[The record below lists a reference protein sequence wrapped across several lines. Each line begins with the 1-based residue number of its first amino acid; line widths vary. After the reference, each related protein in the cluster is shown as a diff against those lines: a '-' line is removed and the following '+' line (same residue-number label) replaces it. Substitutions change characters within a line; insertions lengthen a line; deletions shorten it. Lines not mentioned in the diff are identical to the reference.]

1 MSKTKIAGIMR
12 SDVFSPNHVGNDAA
26 IFHLTAEHLRKRGY
40 EVAIYSEEEFL
51 RSDIEEEVLVTMCR
65 ESASIDKLE
74 ELESCGRL
82 VINSSAGIDNCVRE
96 KMTSLFRMHEI
107 PQPQSLVVNTNES
120 VVGRLKEAGI
130 ESCWVKRGDAHS
142 LHKEDITYCRNAEEA
157 QEVLHEYFLRGIRRA
172 VINCH
177 LPGDWV
183 KFYGVAGDNFFYWY
197 YPFAGV
203 EDGMRDSGS
212 RRSPEPDA
220 ESLRRICT
228 KAAEALD
235 VEVFGGAGI
244 VGSDGSFRIV
254 DFHDWPSFAPCRKEA
269 APKIARYV
277 ISRIKQHEKKL

>member
-12 SDVFSPNHVGNDAA
+12 SGVFSPNHVGNDAA

-40 EVAIYSEEEFL
+40 EVAIYSEEQFL
-51 RSDIEEEVLVTMCR
+51 RSDIEEEVVVTMGR
-65 ESASIDKLE
+65 DSASVDKLE
-74 ELESCGRL
+74 ELEERGRL
-82 VINSSAGIDNCVRE
+82 VINSAAGIDNCVRE
-96 KMTSLFRMHEI
+96 KMTSLFRLHNI
-107 PQPQSLVVNTNES
+107 PHPQSLVVNTNES
-120 VVGRLKEAGI
+120 VVARLREAGI
-130 ESCWVKRGDAHS
+130 DSCWVKRGDAHS

-197 YPFAGV
+197 YPFAGG
-203 EDGMRDSGS
+203 EGDAPGSES
-212 RRSPEPDA
+212 RRSPEPDG
-220 ESLRRICT
+220 EQLRSICV

-235 VEVFGGAGI
+235 VEVYGGAGI
-244 VGSDGSFRIV
+244 VGSDGSFSIV

-277 ISRIKQHEKKL
+277 ISRIKKHEKEL